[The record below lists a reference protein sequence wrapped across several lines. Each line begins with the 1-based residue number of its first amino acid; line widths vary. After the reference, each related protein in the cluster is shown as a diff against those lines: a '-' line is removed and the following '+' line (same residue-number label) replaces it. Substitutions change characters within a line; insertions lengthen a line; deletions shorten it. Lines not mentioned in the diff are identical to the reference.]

1 MCSRYSFAALCGAWL
16 CAAGVAQGATPA
28 LSENVA
34 TNLTA
39 LASADGGEQRAAVEA
54 LAGTGDR
61 NVIPALEALRE
72 GSLYLWPQP
81 DGSRMVVIGREKTVV
96 DGQDVYPL
104 RQAYGGLPLTQPDGA
119 VVTVPS
125 DALQEIS
132 TDRRL
137 RAIIQPALERF
148 KLIDPDPK
156 VRKSAAKTLADRGDI
171 AMLPALAQA
180 LAAEPDSSV
189 RSAIEESYNLL
200 KLSDPT
206 EAEQIRAA
214 LRLGELR
221 SADAAPKLEEL
232 AKTAGPALQAA
243 VNTALSSIRFWQKLT
258 RVVYAVFSG
267 LSLGSILMLMSL
279 GLAITFGVMGVIN
292 MAHGELMMIGAYA
305 TFVTQNWFQAHLPA
319 GAFDF
324 YFLAAIPVSFV
335 AAGAAGLA
343 LERSVIQFL
352 YGRTLETLLGTWG
365 VSLIL
370 IQFAR
375 FWFGDLT
382 AVAAPS
388 WLSGG
393 VEVMAGMQLPY
404 NRLFIIAFTVLC
416 VAGVYVLLL
425 RSSAGLRIRA
435 VTQNRAM
442 SAAMGIATRRV
453 DAWTFALGAGLAGM
467 AGCALTLIGNVEP
480 DLGQNYI
487 VDSFIVVVSG
497 GVGKLFGT
505 IAAALGIG
513 WMNTLFEL
521 VTDSAVMGKV
531 LILAIVILF
540 LQRRPSGLF
549 PPTGRSIEY

>member
-1 MCSRYSFAALCGAWL
+1 MFVRERFVVWRGWVLL
-16 CAAGVAQGATPA
+16 VTLAAGTAAAEPPA
-28 LSENVA
+28 PIAASLA
-34 TNLTA
+34 A
-39 LASADGGEQRAAVEA
+39 LASADATEQRAAVNA
-54 LAGTGDR
+54 LAATGDR

-72 GSLYLWPQP
+72 GSLYVWPQP
-81 DGSRMVVIGREKTVV
+81 DGSRPVVIAREKTEVE
-96 DGQDVYPL
+96 GRETYLLQQP
-104 RQAYGGLPLTQPDGA
+104 YGGDRLTRADGSAA
-119 VVTVPS
+119 VAGV
-125 DALQEIS
+125 DALQEVAV
-132 TDRRL
+132 DRRL
-137 RAIIQPALERF
+137 RAVIQPVLERF
-148 KLIDPDPK
+148 KLLDLDPK
-156 VRKSAAKTLADRGDI
+156 VRKAAAKTVADKGDV
-171 AMLPALAQA
+171 AALPALRQA
-180 LAAEPDSSV
+180 LAGERDSSL
-189 RSAIEESYNLL
+189 RSALEESYNLL
-200 KLSDPT
+200 RLYDPT
-206 EAEQIRAA
+206 ESEKINAA
-214 LRLGELR
+214 RRLGELR
-221 SADAAPKLEEL
+221 SADAAPRLEEL
-232 AKTAGPALQAA
+232 ATRASPELKAALDS
-243 VNTALSSIRFWQKLT
+243 ALASIRFWQKLT

-279 GLAITFGVMGVIN
+279 GLAIIFGVMGVIN
-292 MAHGELMMIGAYA
+292 MAHGELMMVGAYA
-305 TFVTQNWFQAHLPA
+305 TFVTQNWFQAHLPPSL
-319 GAFDF
+319 FDF
-324 YFLAAIPVSFV
+324 YFLVAIPVSFV
-335 AAGAAGLA
+335 AAGAAGLV

-352 YGRTLETLLGTWG
+352 YGRTLETLLATWG

-370 IQFAR
+370 IQAAR

-393 VEVMAGMQLPY
+393 TEVISGMQLPY
-404 NRLFIIAFTVLC
+404 NRLFIILFTAIC

-435 VTQNRAM
+435 VMQNRAM

-497 GVGKLFGT
+497 GVGKLVGT
-505 IAAALGIG
+505 IVAALGIG

-531 LILAIVILF
+531 LILVVVILF

-549 PPTGRSIEY
+549 PPTGRSVEY